1 MTLTGPTARPIRFT
15 ADLPAWRSVLEALGG
30 VLIHEATG
38 WVVYQ
43 LGSGRVALHRGD
55 GDEGE
60 GPGVTTFCVETPE
73 PLEEAVARVRA
84 AGVPI
89 DLEETGHGTAGVV
102 RAADGTLVTLDAPTP
117 GEGVAPE
124 PRLAVLPIW
133 YAADV
138 SLPRAVL
145 ESLGGRP
152 EIVGDDGGWTEL
164 AFPGGGRAGVH
175 RAEGSGVELAFW
187 WDGDVEDALRLL
199 TDAGVQAV
207 LIDETYSR
215 TVQFADP
222 DGGKEVWINERQTDL
237 YGYSRAEG

>member
-60 GPGVTTFCVETPE
+60 GPGVSTFCVETPE

-145 ESLGGRP
+145 ESLGLPTRYRP
-152 EIVGDDGGWTEL
+152 D
-164 AFPGGGRAGVH
+164 AFPALHETMRIDKKARGTRIRFIVLDG
-175 RAEGSGVELAFW
+175 LARPVAV
-187 WDGDVEDALRLL
+187 DEPDP
-199 TDAGVQAV
+199 AV
-207 LIDETYSR
+207 LVAAY
-215 TVQFADP
+215 A
-222 DGGKEVWINERQTDL
+222 EV
-237 YGYSRAEG
+237 S